1 MQKFPALLL
10 ALVLLAGPFLHAQE
24 IRFHHGDWQSAL
36 ELAAREHKLVF
47 VDAYTTW
54 CGPCRMMAPQFEAAA
69 QRMEPQVRLAKVDTE
84 AAPALAQRYAIRSIP
99 TLILFHHGREVAR
112 HSGAMPLSA
121 IVQWTAQAL
130 QASAG

>member
-1 MQKFPALLL
+1 MAVMHLTKDNFDSITSAG
-10 ALVLLAGPFLHAQE
+10 LVL
-24 IRFHHGDWQSAL
+24 
-36 ELAAREHKLVF
+36 
-47 VDAYTTW
+47 VDFWATW
-54 CGPCRMMAPQFEAAA
+54 CGPCRQMAPQFEAAA

-84 AAPALAQRYAIRSIP
+84 AAPALAQCYAIRSIP